1 MSSLNEFEIKLRR
14 FSLESKLEVC
24 RKIAHTLTYNLSPL
38 QPLTIFDNPQQD
50 KIFDKLCRL
59 SNLFEIEYLALA
71 STVNKEREGVLKE
84 FDDFNDFCQITNIY
98 KGLENTPK
106 NKPINDLEWLLAFLR
121 MRLQQHGNPK
131 LPYGNLRRYD
141 YLFNFSNEH
150 INIEEIFIKNFKYRF
165 TDYVL
170 LIFTIFAISAHQDMP
185 LDEYAMIHTL
195 SEVPILKGINVKLM
209 LDNLSTDREEILKFH
224 NETKNN
230 DRKFRIYDYNP
241 YSQYPLLKHNG
252 KFLIPIPQYLFHA
265 ITEGFYH
272 RLCELIGIN
281 FREKFGKNVFENCV
295 GDILNWNKSDYTI
308 IREFPYGR
316 KGGKESPD
324 YILVKN
330 SELIFIEIKGTTPRI
345 ELRGNDPK
353 VFKEQ
358 LLKGF
363 GVGVTQCLK
372 KEQDLI
378 DGVLTHSLFPKNIEN
393 IYYLIVVLENFH
405 FPPGK
410 PVDDYI
416 KKYCSEVKIDYNE
429 KRKPMIISVS
439 LLESILEEYDGSIF
453 DFMKVWDNDP
463 EIKFPVLYIDYTKVN
478 IKKLRAYKYWVD
490 TYKNARDK

>member
-1 MSSLNEFEIKLRR
+1 MSNLIDYEEKLKH
-14 FSLESKLEVC
+14 FNLESKLEVC

-38 QPLTIFDNPQQD
+38 QPLTIFINPQQD
-50 KIFDKLCRL
+50 KILGELHR
-59 SNLFEIEYLALA
+59 SHNLYEIEYLALA
-71 STVNKEREGVLKE
+71 STVNGECKDELKK
-84 FDDFNDFCQITNIY
+84 FDDFNDFCQLINIY
-98 KGLENTPK
+98 NDIEVAPK
-106 NKPINDLEWLLAFLR
+106 NKPIDDLEWVMTFHR
-121 MRLQQHGNPK
+121 IGLQQHGNPK

-252 KFLIPIPQYLFHA
+252 KFLIPIPQYLFKA

-272 RLCELIGIN
+272 RLCEIIGIT
-281 FREKFGKNVFENCV
+281 FRENFGKNAFESCV
-295 GDILNWNKSDYTI
+295 GNILDWYKNDYTI

-316 KGGKESPD
+316 KGGEQSPD

-330 SELIFIEIKGTTPRI
+330 NELIFIEIKGTTPKI
-345 ELRGNDPK
+345 KLRENDPK

-358 LLKGF
+358 LLQGF

-378 DGVLTHSLFPKNIEN
+378 DGVITHSLFPKKVDNV
-393 IYYLIVVLENFH
+393 YYLVVVLEDFH
-405 FPPGK
+405 IPPGK
-410 PVDDYI
+410 PVVDYF
-416 KKYCSEVKIDYNE
+416 KLYCSKQKMDYNE
-429 KRKPMIISVS
+429 KRKPLLISVS

-453 DFMKVWDNDP
+453 DFLKVWNNDP
-463 EIKFPVLYIDYTKVN
+463 ESKFPNCYINYTKIN
-478 IKKLRAYKYWVD
+478 INKLRAYKYWID
-490 TYKNARDK
+490 TYENARSK